1 MSDHSLEELRDIVRH
16 IEQRLE
22 TCKETERAELERAHK
37 AWMQELV
44 TKQESLLGKLEAVV
58 HDPRLSGSAPPLVKR
73 SKLHELTVGLLQRFG
88 FKRSERL

>member
-1 MSDHSLEELRDIVRH
+1 MSEHSLEELRDIIRR

-22 TCKETERAELERAHK
+22 TCKDSERAELERVHL

-44 TKQESLLGKLEAVV
+44 DKQKSLIGKLEAVV

-88 FKRSERL
+88 FKRSK

>member
-1 MSDHSLEELRDIVRH
+1 MSDHSLEELRDIVRR

-44 TKQESLLGKLEAVV
+44 TK
-58 HDPRLSGSAPPLVKR
+58 
-73 SKLHELTVGLLQRFG
+73 
-88 FKRSERL
+88 

>member
-1 MSDHSLEELRDIVRH
+1 MSDHSLEELRDIVRR

-22 TCKETERAELERAHK
+22 TCKESERAKLERVHK

-44 TKQESLLGKLEAVV
+44 AKQESLIGKLEAVV

-73 SKLHELTVGLLQRFG
+73 SKLHEFIVGVLQRLG
-88 FKRSERL
+88 FKRSK

>member
-1 MSDHSLEELRDIVRH
+1 MSDHSLEELRDIVRR

-22 TCKETERAELERAHK
+22 TCKETKRAELERVHK
-37 AWMQELV
+37 TWMQELV
-44 TKQESLLGKLEAVV
+44 AKQESLLGKLEAVV

-88 FKRSERL
+88 FKRSKRL